1 MDELE
6 ILKIAHET
14 DPSFTART
22 YYADILKF
30 AKAIAAAE
38 REACAKV
45 CADLKAEAETA
56 ARVHVGLHSK
66 EFAEAYQ
73 YAEDAIRMRSNCEIT
88 GGR

>member
-38 REACAKV
+38 REACAK
-45 CADLKAEAETA
+45 LAETPVSGEQDDITMEAKDRVA
-56 ARVHVGLHSK
+56 A
-66 EFAEAYQ
+66 
-73 YAEDAIRMRSNCEIT
+73 AIRERSNAKLT
-88 GGR
+88 GATPNGGASG